1 MLRDS
6 LGRIYQKVIF
16 FQAVLALFIAL
27 LVLLFIGLLE
37 ALSVLAGAAAVVFGG
52 LVYAV
57 LARETKVTAVSVGRV
72 FSRHLIAEGAKILVV
87 IALFGSALGS
97 GWFAA
102 GWLVAA
108 MCVTLIGHGLAVLI
122 IK

>member
-6 LGRIYQKVIF
+6 LGRIYQKVVF
-16 FQAVLALFIAL
+16 FQAVLALSIAL
-27 LVLLFIGLLE
+27 PVLLFIGSLE
-37 ALSVLAGAAAVVFGG
+37 ALSVLAGAAAVVLGG
-52 LVYAV
+52 LVYAA
-57 LARETKVTAVSVGRV
+57 LARETKVTAVSAGRV
-72 FSRHLIAEGAKILVV
+72 FSRHLMAEGAKILVV
-87 IALFGSALGS
+87 LALIVSALGS